1 MGQSATLNP
10 LQLHLTDSQSDT
22 LNLSFAPPD
31 KHVPELTNLF
41 NKSFRIEYVAA
52 HVVLGVDS

>member
-1 MGQSATLNP
+1 
-10 LQLHLTDSQSDT
+10 LHLTDSQSDT

-41 NKSFRIEYVAA
+41 SKSFRIEYVAA